1 MTHHRTHR
9 WKLRQGLLL
18 ATAAIA
24 AATQL
29 PAQPQPA
36 APLAFEVASVKPSK
50 PEDRRMGMQFLPG
63 GRLLVTNIPLRA
75 IIAVAYNVPFQSSRL
90 IGGPGWIGSERYD
103 IEAKAEKDAI
113 PRGLASEARKQ
124 KMRLMLQ
131 ALLAERFKLAVR
143 RDTKE
148 MTVYAV
154 VTAKDGPKLERARVG
169 EKDCPEDRTSDGF
182 ACHEFIGGQ
191 GRGLHGQAVDMSD
204 LALYVEN
211 WAERPVIDR
220 TGIQGLFHIE
230 TRPWTTLRPGPPPA
244 AGAKG
249 EDGSDLA
256 DLPTL
261 FTVFADLGLKLETQ
275 KAPVEIFEITRVEK
289 PAQN

>member
-1 MTHHRTHR
+1 MRYPMEGAMTHHRTHQ

-24 AATQL
+24 AAAHI
-29 PAQPQPA
+29 PAQPQ
-36 APLAFEVASVKPSK
+36 PLAFEVASVKPSK

-90 IGGPGWIGSERYD
+90 IGGPGWIGSERYE

-131 ALLAERFKLAVR
+131 ALLADRFKLAIR
-143 RDTKE
+143 RETKE
-148 MTVYAV
+148 MNVYAV
-154 VTAKDGPKLERARVG
+154 VVAKDGPKLEKAKVG
-169 EKDCPEDRTSDGF
+169 EKDCPEDRASEGF
-182 ACHEFIGGQ
+182 ACHEFVGGQ

-204 LALYVEN
+204 L
-211 WAERPVIDR
+211 
-220 TGIQGLFHIE
+220 
-230 TRPWTTLRPGPPPA
+230 
-244 AGAKG
+244 
-249 EDGSDLA
+249 
-256 DLPTL
+256 
-261 FTVFADLGLKLETQ
+261 
-275 KAPVEIFEITRVEK
+275 
-289 PAQN
+289 